1 MKRMIK
7 LLIKEIRLTAQPLSF
22 IFVLFSLMAFIPG
35 YPILCGAFFLCLGIF
50 FTFQNA
56 REQNDI
62 LYSALLPLRKS
73 EAVISKYIFTIILQF
88 AYLLFSAVFTTVRM
102 TVLARANIYT
112 QNAMMNANIAYLG
125 FIFICFALFNLLFVY
140 GFFKTAY
147 KLGKPFIIFSVAV
160 FIFIGFAETLH
171 HIKGLEFLNT
181 PTEKSGVQ
189 ASILAFGGIVYAAF
203 TAFAIRHS
211 KKSFEKIDL

>member
-1 MKRMIK
+1 MIK
-7 LLIKEIRLTAQPLSF
+7 LLKKEIRLTAQPLSF

-50 FTFQNA
+50 FSFQNA

-62 LYSALLPLRKS
+62 LYTALLPVKKS
-73 EAVISKYIFTIILQF
+73 DAVISKYIFTVMLQCV
-88 AYLLFSAVFTTVRM
+88 YLLTSAVFTAVRM
-102 TVLARANIYT
+102 TVLAQAKPYT

-125 FIFICFALFNLLFVY
+125 FILICFALFNVIFVN

-147 KLGKPFIIFSVAV
+147 KLGKPFIIFAVAE
-160 FIFIGFAETLH
+160 FIFIGFAEALH

-181 PTEKSGVQ
+181 STEKSGIQ
-189 ASILAFGGIVYAAF
+189 ALILVFGGIVYAVF
-203 TAFAIRHS
+203 TAIAINRS